1 MLKSKKLYI
10 ARALIF
16 CVFIFIFCVGV
27 NAKIS
32 NEEKERI
39 SNAVDVLTQ
48 LLDTPDKS
56 IPKEI
61 VNKCECMIVI
71 PSVKKGAF
79 VFGGQYGKGLATCR
93 TSPSGWSAPIF
104 FSLKGGSFGLQIGGQ
119 AIDLVLVVMNDK
131 GVNSL
136 LKNKFT
142 LGADASVAAGPVGR
156 ATSAETDAA
165 LKAEILAYSRT
176 QGLFAG
182 ISLKG
187 SALKPDKEANL
198 GLYGKQITAKEIL
211 VSNTVE
217 VPQETAAF
225 IDLLNKRTP
234 NKD

>member
-1 MLKSKKLYI
+1 MLKKKKLHI
-10 ARALIF
+10 ARVLIF
-16 CVFIFIFCVGV
+16 CAFVMLFCV

-32 NEEKERI
+32 SEEKERI
-39 SNAVDVLTQ
+39 SNAVDVLNQ

-61 VNKCECMIVI
+61 VDKCECMVVI

-79 VFGGQYGKGLATCR
+79 VVGGQYGKGLATCR
-93 TSPSGWSAPIF
+93 TSPKGWSAPVF

-119 AIDLVLVVMNDK
+119 SIDLVLVVLNDK
-131 GVNSL
+131 GINSL
-136 LKNKFT
+136 LKDKFT

-165 LKAEILAYSRT
+165 LKAEILAYART

-187 SALKPDKEANL
+187 SSLKPDKEANL

-211 VSNTVE
+211 VSNSVE
-217 VPQETAAF
+217 VPQETIAF
-225 IDLLNKRTP
+225 IDLLNKRSP
-234 NKD
+234 KKE

>member
-1 MLKSKKLYI
+1 MSKSKNI
-10 ARALIF
+10 ARVLIF
-16 CVFIFIFCVGV
+16 CAFILIFCV

-61 VNKCECMIVI
+61 VDKCECMIVI

-93 TSPSGWSAPIF
+93 TSPNGWSAPVF
-104 FSLKGGSFGLQIGGQ
+104 YSLKGGSFGLQIGGQ
-119 AIDLVLVVMNDK
+119 TIDLVLVILNDK
-131 GVNSL
+131 GINSL
-136 LKNKFT
+136 LKDKFT

-156 ATSAETDAA
+156 ATSAETNAA
-165 LKAEILAYSRT
+165 LKAEILAYARA

-187 SALKPDKEANL
+187 SSLKPDKEANL
-198 GLYGKQITAKEIL
+198 GLYGKSIAAKEIL
-211 VSNTVE
+211 VSNSVE
-217 VPQETAAF
+217 APQETTSF
-225 IDLLNKRTP
+225 IDLLNKRSPT
-234 NKD
+234 KQ

>member
-1 MLKSKKLYI
+1 MLKRKKYI
-10 ARALIF
+10 SRVLVF
-16 CVFIFIFCVGV
+16 CAFILLFCV

-32 NEEKERI
+32 GEEKERI
-39 SNAVDVLTQ
+39 ANAVDVLTQ

-61 VNKCECMIVI
+61 IDKCECMVVI

-93 TSPSGWSAPIF
+93 TSPSGWSAPVF

-119 AIDLVLVVMNDK
+119 TIDLVLVVLNNK
-131 GVNSL
+131 GINSL
-136 LKNKFT
+136 LKDKFT

-156 ATSAETDAA
+156 VTSAETDAA
-165 LKAEILAYSRT
+165 LKAEILAYART

-187 SALKPDKEANL
+187 SSLKPDKEANL
-198 GLYGKQITAKEIL
+198 GLYGKPITAKEIL
-211 VSNTVE
+211 VSNSIET
-217 VPQETAAF
+217 PQETVEF
-225 IDLLNKRTP
+225 IDLLNKRSP
-234 NKD
+234 KKE

>member
-1 MLKSKKLYI
+1 MLKYKKLYVT
-10 ARALIF
+10 RVLIF
-16 CVFIFIFCVGV
+16 CAFILLFCV

-32 NEEKERI
+32 NDEKERI

-48 LLDTPDKS
+48 LLDTSDKS
-56 IPKEI
+56 VPKDI
-61 VNKCECMIVI
+61 LDKCECMIVI

-119 AIDLVLVVMNDK
+119 SIDLVLLVMNNK

-165 LKAEILAYSRT
+165 LRAEILAYSRT
-176 QGLFAG
+176 QGIFAG
-182 ISLKG
+182 LSLKG
-187 SALKPDKEANL
+187 SSLKPDKEANL
-198 GLYGKQITAKEIL
+198 GLYGKDISPKEIL
-211 VSNTVE
+211 VSNSVE
-217 VPQETAAF
+217 TPQETLAF
-225 IDLLNKRTP
+225 IDLLNKRSP
-234 NKD
+234 KKE

>member
-1 MLKSKKLYI
+1 MLKRKKLYV
-10 ARALIF
+10 ARVLIF
-16 CVFIFIFCVGV
+16 CAFLLIFCV

-56 IPKEI
+56 VPKDI
-61 VNKCECMIVI
+61 LDKCECMIVI

-79 VFGGQYGKGLATCR
+79 VIGGQYGKGLATCR
-93 TSPSGWSAPIF
+93 TSPSGWTAPIF

-119 AIDLVLVVMNDK
+119 SIDLVLLVMNDK

-176 QGLFAG
+176 QGIFAG
-182 ISLKG
+182 LSLKG
-187 SALKPDKEANL
+187 SSLKPDKEANL
-198 GLYGKQITAKEIL
+198 GLYGKQVSPKEIL
-211 VSNTVE
+211 VSNSVE
-217 VPQETAAF
+217 VPQETVAF
-225 IDLLNKRTP
+225 IDLLNKRSP
-234 NKD
+234 KKE

>member
-1 MLKSKKLYI
+1 MFKNKKLYFV
-10 ARALIF
+10 RVLIF
-16 CVFIFIFCVGV
+16 CTFILLFCV
-27 NAKIS
+27 NAKTS

-39 SNAVDVLTQ
+39 SNATDVLTQ

-56 IPKEI
+56 VPKDI
-61 VNKCECMIVI
+61 LDKCECMIVI

-119 AIDLVLVVMNDK
+119 SIDLVLLVMNDK

-136 LKNKFT
+136 LRNKFT

-176 QGLFAG
+176 QGVFAG
-182 ISLKG
+182 LSLKG
-187 SALKPDKEANL
+187 SSLKPDKEANL
-198 GLYGKQITAKEIL
+198 GLYGKQISPKEIL
-211 VSNTVE
+211 VSNSIY
-217 VPQETAAF
+217 VPQETMAF
-225 IDLLNKRTP
+225 IDLLNKRSP
-234 NKD
+234 KKE